1 MKKTFKKAIS
11 LILTFAMCLVFVPN
25 KFTVTTHAAAI
36 SATEMARK
44 FNELKA
50 KYPEGSYWNG
60 SYKVNG
66 AEMSWECMGWAETVC
81 DYLFNENPRNWVKQ
95 TNFANLCVG
104 DHVRIN
110 NNGHSIVITNIVGDT
125 VYYADCNAG
134 YDGRVHWNKTM
145 TMSQLKAK
153 TTWFKSQPNNWVRTL
168 NGTSTSTPQQSAAQ
182 PSSINE
188 GIYNLQ
194 CVEGGRY
201 MNVYAGNDWDGV
213 NVCVWD
219 KDGSREQNMKIVHR
233 GGNKYAFYP
242 QSSNGR
248 VIDANRGSS
257 YSNPLKAGNNIDL
270 WQTNDTPAQEWY
282 LIDRGGGKYSIE
294 LAAARGLVISCDNP
308 WANNGNCSLQAY
320 NGSNNQHW
328 YLKRT
333 DGGSTVASTP
343 KPTVAPTPKP
353 TATPVPT
360 PVPTPKPTVAPTPV
374 PTATAT
380 PVPTVVPTATPAKT
394 PEPTVAPTP
403 QPTVEPEKEVREF
416 ILTIGSKYA
425 IVYGEVKAN
434 DVAPIIR
441 NERTMLPARFV
452 AENLGATVSWNQSE
466 QQVIITKG
474 DIKIVLTIGLPYA
487 IVNGEY
493 EKIDCAPFIENE
505 RTYTP
510 VRLIAESLGA
520 KVDWDGSTQSVIIT
534 R

>member
-1 MKKTFKKAIS
+1 MKKILSIIITVTLLLGGIVLPVQAIS
-11 LILTFAMCLVFVPN
+11 QNDAVNWAKTQANNGKAYDVDGIYGYQCSDFASAYINYIIYGDPYYWMNNNHAGFTTYNGCNYFNASYPSGWQRIENTPSFVPEPGDILCFAGGSKN
-25 KFTVTTHAAAI
+25 SAGHVAIALEGCTVSYMKAVDQDGYRQGPPKYSTLNYYTDYYNFQGVI
-36 SATEMARK
+36 RPK
-44 FNELKA
+44 FN
-50 KYPEGSYWNG
+50 
-60 SYKVNG
+60 
-66 AEMSWECMGWAETVC
+66 
-81 DYLFNENPRNWVKQ
+81 NP
-95 TNFANLCVG
+95 TP
-104 DHVRIN
+104 
-110 NNGHSIVITNIVGDT
+110 
-125 VYYADCNAG
+125 
-134 YDGRVHWNKTM
+134 
-145 TMSQLKAK
+145 
-153 TTWFKSQPNNWVRTL
+153 QPN
-168 NGTSTSTPQQSAAQ
+168 
-182 PSSINE
+182 PSSISE

-194 CVEGGRY
+194 CAEGGRY

-219 KDGSREQNMKIVHR
+219 KDGSPEQNMKIVHR

-308 WANNGNCSLQAY
+308 WVNNGNCSLQNY
-320 NGSNNQHW
+320 DGSNKQLW
-328 YLKRT
+328 YLKRI
-333 DGGSTVASTP
+333 DGGSTAVA
-343 KPTVAPTPKP
+343 TPKP
-353 TATPVPT
+353 TAAPT
-360 PVPTPKPTVAPTPV
+360 PVPTAAPTPVPTEAPTPV
-374 PTATAT
+374 PTAT
-380 PVPTVVPTATPAKT
+380 PTAV
-394 PEPTVAPTP
+394 PTVAPTP
-403 QPTVEPEKEVREF
+403 TPVVTPEPTAEPTPQPTEEPEKEDNEF

-474 DIKIVLTIGLPYA
+474 DIKIVLTIGFPYA

-520 KVDWDGSTQSVIIT
+520 RVDWDGSTQSVIIT

>member
-1 MKKTFKKAIS
+1 MKKIYNKVIS
-11 LILTFAMCLVFVPN
+11 LILTFAMCMVFVPN
-25 KFTVTTHAAAI
+25 KFMITTHAAAI
-36 SATEMARK
+36 SAEEMARK

-50 KYPEGSYWNG
+50 KYPTGWYWADGWCVDYTVGNCG
-60 SYKVNG
+60 PGYNKV
-66 AEMSWECMGWAETVC
+66 AWECMGFAYKICSE
-81 DYLFNENPRNWVKQ
+81 LFNEESRSTFYTHSNIN
-95 TNFANLCVG
+95 NLCVG
-104 DHVRIN
+104 DYVRR
-110 NNGHSIVITNIVGDT
+110 NGHSFVVTNISGNT
-125 VYYADCNAG
+125 VYYVDCNG
-134 YDGRVHWNKTM
+134 YNGYGYNVVCWERSM
-145 TMSQLKAK
+145 TISQLSNGLEHIK
-153 TTWFKSQPNNWVRTL
+153 TQYDNWVKTLDGVNVSQPSNL
-168 NGTSTSTPQQSAAQ
+168 ST

-188 GIYNLQ
+188 GIYNFE

-201 MNVYAGNDWDGV
+201 LNVYAGNDWDGV

-248 VIDANRGSS
+248 VIDANRGNS
-257 YSNPLKAGNNIDL
+257 YNNPLQAGNNIDL

-320 NGSNNQHW
+320 NGANNQLW

-333 DGGSTVASTP
+333 DGGATVASTP
-343 KPTVAPTPKP
+343 QPTVAPTPKP
-353 TATPVPT
+353 TATPTPVPTVAPTPKPTATPT
-360 PVPTPKPTVAPTPV
+360 PVPTPYPT
-374 PTATAT
+374 
-380 PVPTVVPTATPAKT
+380 
-394 PEPTVAPTP
+394 E
-403 QPTVEPEKEVREF
+403 EPEKEDNEF

-425 IVYGEVKAN
+425 IVYGEVKVN

-466 QQVIITKG
+466 QQVIITNG
-474 DIKIVLTIGLPYA
+474 TTKIVLTIGLPYA
-487 IVNGEY
+487 VVNGEY
-493 EKIDCAPFIENE
+493 EALDCAPFIENE

-520 KVDWDGSTQSVIIT
+520 RVDWDGSTQSVIIT